1 MKYNDVKIIYG
12 PLREEYFSEK
22 NPANLIVL
30 RKNEI
35 YFNKDRLSMKVDQT
49 GYRHA
54 KQLIEKWQA
63 GQSEF
68 SLVAQNTKLLIF
80 KRAE

>member
-1 MKYNDVKIIYG
+1 M
-12 PLREEYFSEK
+12 R
-22 NPANLIVL
+22 
-30 RKNEI
+30 
-35 YFNKDRLSMKVDQT
+35 VDQS
-49 GYRHA
+49 GYQHA

-80 KRAE
+80 KRTKQH